1 MEKILEERSTNEQ
14 LEEVAGSR
22 LITAGMRPAIER
34 NCIVVPSSKLVFISI
49 KTNVEVVF
57 VPGDGDLN
65 SAVN

>member
-49 KTNVEVVF
+49 KPTWKLYSYLAMVI
-57 VPGDGDLN
+57 
-65 SAVN
+65 